1 MGNKLYKEAIKTEGL
16 KLGKS
21 AIEKKDKQK
30 NRNSSASSIYIF
42 VIKVGNF
49 KSLIYVDL
57 PVSP

>member
-1 MGNKLYKEAIKTEGL
+1 MGHKLYKEAIKTKGL

-21 AIEKKDKQK
+21 VMEKKYSH
-30 NRNSSASSIYIF
+30 SSASSIYTF

-57 PVSP
+57 PAPP